1 MNKLIFLFVFLPG
14 VHFFSTSPVAAG
26 DDFLAVVRTEHL
38 NSMREAIGCRLYQR
52 LGDHALIGLTNR
64 EAQRA
69 LSTGITVVP
78 VDDHPWTSDYAV
90 ISDRQG
96 WVQQEQLTRAGL
108 RVLFVADDLFLVKG
122 PESLFSELSLR
133 GWSVV
138 PVPPIDLWRASK
150 AIHYPRR
157 ALQPSE
163 EIDLILS
170 HIADSMISSSI
181 QDLQDFGTRYYMNAN
196 RDSISR
202 WLRNEFLSFGFTD
215 VVLDSFQYNG
225 TWQKNVVATLPGSS
239 SKEIIIG
246 AHHDS
251 YSSNLNAA
259 PGADDNAT
267 GTAAVLEMARVLNE
281 TNYQPSLTLRFI
293 TFAAEEA
300 GLRGSASYAQRARQQ
315 NRDITVMMNYDMLG
329 YRNQSSSDRDFYIVW
344 YPGSEAFSDLHA
356 ATASM
361 YTTLTPVMTSSYR
374 GSSDS
379 YPFYQQSY
387 DAVFCIERDF
397 SPYYH
402 SPNDLLQYLEIPY
415 AKEIVKA
422 GMAMLLVLDGL
433 PPVVDGF
440 VLRDRGDGSS
450 LFASWDDASVPDVH
464 EYRVYVGQLPFLY
477 DTSFVVSTTSTLVPN
492 LIEGRQYFVGVA
504 GIDLTGQEGLIAERS
519 SVPWT
524 VPLPP
529 RALAASPPWPRLD
542 WRPGSEVDLLGYHVY
557 RSLDSSQFFVRL
569 TSEPVRDTT
578 FTDSTSSQSLRS
590 YFVTAID
597 STAHESQPS
606 DTIAVSP
613 TVSVERTG
621 FSIPEGFRLHQNFP
635 NPFNPETRLSYE
647 IQTKAFVELIVT
659 DVLGQVVATL
669 VNEEQAPGLYHIRWD
684 GSASSTGVYFCTM
697 KSGSKTQTIRMMLLR

>member
-1 MNKLIFLFVFLPG
+1 MKPLFLLLFFLLDISYFTIDRA
-14 VHFFSTSPVAAG
+14 VAG
-26 DDFLAVVRTEHL
+26 DELLAIVQSEQVSRLH
-38 NSMREAIGCRLYQR
+38 EAVGCRLYQR

-69 LSTGITVVP
+69 ISTGVTMVP
-78 VDDHPWTSDYAV
+78 VDDRPWSSAYAV
-90 ISDRQG
+90 ISDRQKRLR
-96 WVQQEQLTRAGL
+96 QDQLTREGL
-108 RVLFVADDLFLVKG
+108 QVLFVADDLFLVKG
-122 PESLFSELSLR
+122 PASLFDELSLR

-138 PVPPIDLWRASK
+138 PVPPNDLWRNPQAVHLPGR
-150 AIHYPRR
+150 I
-157 ALQPSE
+157 LQPSE
-163 EIDLILS
+163 EINLILS
-170 HIADSMISSSI
+170 HIADSMITSSI

-196 RDSISR
+196 RDSISG
-202 WLRNEFLSFGFTD
+202 WLRNEFFSFGFTD

-239 SKEIIIG
+239 SKELIIG

-251 YSSNLNAA
+251 YSSNLSAA

-267 GTAAVLEMARVLNE
+267 GTAAVLEMARVLKE
-281 TNYQPSLTLRFI
+281 MNYQPSLTLRFI

-356 ATASM
+356 AAASM

-379 YPFYQQSY
+379 YPFYQQGYS
-387 DAVFCIERDF
+387 AVFCIERDF

-415 AKEIVKA
+415 AKEIVRA
-422 GMAMLLVLDGL
+422 GMAMLLILDEL
-433 PPVVDGF
+433 PPAVDGF
-440 VLRDRGDGSS
+440 SLRDRGDGSS
-450 LFASWDDASVPDVH
+450 LFASWDDAAIPDVR

-477 DTSFVVSTTSTLVPN
+477 DTSYVVSGTSTMVPN

-504 GIDLTGQEGLIAERS
+504 GIDLTGREGLIAEKTA
-519 SVPWT
+519 VPWM

-529 RALAASPPWPRLD
+529 RSLTASPPWSRLD
-542 WRPGSEVDLLGYHVY
+542 WRPGDEVDLLGYHVY
-557 RSLDSSQFFVRL
+557 RSLDSSQSFIRL
-569 TSEPVRDTT
+569 TFEPVQDTT
-578 FTDSTSSQSLRS
+578 YTDSTSGQTLRS
-590 YFVTAID
+590 YFVTAVD

-606 DTIAVSP
+606 DTIEVSP

-621 FSIPEGFRLHQNFP
+621 FSVPSIFRLHQNFP
-635 NPFNPETRLSYE
+635 NPFNPETEISYE
-647 IQTKAFVELIVT
+647 IQTKAYIELIVT
-659 DVLGQVVATL
+659 DFLGRLVTTL
-669 VNEEQAPGLYHIRWD
+669 VNKEQAPGFYRIRWD
-684 GSASSTGVYFCTM
+684 GSASSTGVYFCTL
-697 KSGSKTQTIRMMLLR
+697 KSGSKMQTIRMMLLR